1 MIIPLVGISC
11 NLPLVRLIIWTS
23 FGWLQKIKI
32 QKFLAIMEISSSL
45 LSLISCPIT
54 GDSLTYDKERKL
66 LINKRA
72 NLAYPVVDGVP
83 LLLKSEAIKL

>member
-1 MIIPLVGISC
+1 
-11 NLPLVRLIIWTS
+11 
-23 FGWLQKIKI
+23 
-32 QKFLAIMEISSSL
+32 MEISSSL